1 MEPLRALWNHLD
13 KIIQKLERDL
23 DRVDW
28 LYRLTKSVKAKRQ
41 LRANAQRLAPA
52 DNRRARTR
60 TSRRNVA
67 RCTIATTLKSRVALF
82 PKQLGTSC

>member
-13 KIIQKLERDL
+13 KIIRKLEIDL

-41 LRANAQRLAPA
+41 LRAKLCNASRRLIIAVQERELVEEMLRVTPSQRLS
-52 DNRRARTR
+52 NREWPCF
-60 TSRRNVA
+60 RNN
-67 RCTIATTLKSRVALF
+67 
-82 PKQLGTSC
+82 